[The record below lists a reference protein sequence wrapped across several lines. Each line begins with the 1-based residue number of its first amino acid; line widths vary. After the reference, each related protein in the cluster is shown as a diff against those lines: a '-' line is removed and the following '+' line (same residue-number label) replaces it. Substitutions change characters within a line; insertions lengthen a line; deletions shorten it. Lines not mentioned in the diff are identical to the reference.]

1 MKHPRRMR
9 RLLSGS
15 NALKVLATLVAVSAF
30 VLLHEATTFDS
41 REAAAEAKPVDPTA
55 PVTGARLQF
64 QATAYC
70 KGRTT
75 ASGVVV
81 RSGVA
86 AADPALLPVG
96 TVLNVTTDTPKYNG
110 IYTVMDTGPAVQGR
124 ILDLYM
130 WSCHEALAFG
140 RKNVEVTVLRL
151 GWNPSASSPS
161 LIDRLFR
168 RREAAKRAASVE
180 PDGPV
185 PETAAPP
192 RGPDDTTATVS
203 SGVKGSTGS
212 ENAENS
218 NAEIEEIAEITKE

>member
-1 MKHPRRMR
+1 MR
-9 RLLSGS
+9 RTRLSRS
-15 NALKVLATLVAVSAF
+15 LAAKLVATLAAMSVFVLAY
-30 VLLHEATTFDS
+30 EATMLDS
-41 REAAAEAKPVDPTA
+41 RDAAGETEAVDPTA
-55 PVTGARLQF
+55 PVTGARLNF

-86 AADPALLPVG
+86 AADPSLLPVG
-96 TVLNVTTDTPKYNG
+96 SVLNVSTDATKYNG

-140 RKNVEVTVLRL
+140 RKPVQVTVLRL
-151 GWNPSASSPS
+151 GWSPSASSPS

-168 RREAAKRAASVE
+168 GREIARRKAVETAAIE
-180 PDGPV
+180 GPI
-185 PETAAPP
+185 PETATAPP
-192 RGPDDTTATVS
+192 DVPQPTATTSTEPVAAAEEAS
-203 SGVKGSTGS
+203 SASPAATDLHP
-212 ENAENS
+212 
-218 NAEIEEIAEITKE
+218 

>member
-1 MKHPRRMR
+1 M
-9 RLLSGS
+9 
-15 NALKVLATLVAVSAF
+15 LKLLATLLAIGAF
-30 VLLHEATTFDS
+30 VLLYEVTMFDS
-41 REAAAEAKPVDPTA
+41 REAAGGSELIDPTA
-55 PVTGARLQF
+55 PAPGARLQF

-86 AADPALLPVG
+86 AADPKLLPVG
-96 TVLNVTTDTPKYNG
+96 SVLNITTDTQKYNG

-140 RKNVEVTVLRL
+140 RKPVQVTVLRL
-151 GWNPSASSPS
+151 GWSPSASSAS

-168 RREAAKRAASVE
+168 RREAARNAAPATPPVVE
-180 PDGPV
+180 GPI
-185 PETAAPP
+185 PETATPP
-192 RGPDDTTATVS
+192 PDDTPAPELVPAAGDPVETPASQEPTS
-203 SGVKGSTGS
+203 SQLP
-212 ENAENS
+212 AQ
-218 NAEIEEIAEITKE
+218 

>member
-1 MKHPRRMR
+1 MGR
-9 RLLSGS
+9 LSGS
-15 NALKVLATLVAVSAF
+15 IALKLLATLVAISAF
-30 VLLHEATTFDS
+30 VLLYEATTFDS
-41 REAAAEAKPVDPTA
+41 REATGDVSVVDPTA

-96 TVLNVTTDTPKYNG
+96 TVLNVTTDTTKYNG

-140 RKNVEVTVLRL
+140 RKPVQVTVLRL
-151 GWNPSASSPS
+151 GWNPAASSPS
-161 LIDRLFR
+161 LVDRLFH
-168 RREAAKRAASVE
+168 RREAAKRAAPTTPE
-180 PDGPV
+180 RLDGPI
-185 PETAAPP
+185 PETATPP
-192 RGPDDTTATVS
+192 AGAQDDLTAQ
-203 SGVKGSTGS
+203 
-212 ENAENS
+212 
-218 NAEIEEIAEITKE
+218 